1 MNILDFSV
9 PEEDRAAFAK
19 IMAYLAQIDGEVSLE
34 EKQVMDDMIYA
45 WKLDKNSIYE
55 IYEIL
60 EKGSSLDLL
69 LGKFKNPKSRYLLIQ
84 ELITLAHIDG
94 NYNEQE
100 KRTIDKIS
108 SKLRVSKKRMGSL
121 EQWVKDGIA
130 WRNRGV
136 ELIKSEGE

>member
-1 MNILDFSV
+1 MDILDFSV
-9 PEEDRAAFAK
+9 PEEDRAAFTI
-19 IMAYLAQIDGEVSLE
+19 IMAYLAQIDGEISLE

-45 WKLDKNSIYE
+45 WKLDEKAINE

-69 LGKFKNPKSRYLLIQ
+69 LGKFKNPKTGYLLIQ

-94 NYNEQE
+94 NYGEQE

-108 SKLRVSKKRMGSL
+108 SELRVSKKRIENL
-121 EQWVKDGIA
+121 EQWVEDGIA
-130 WRNRGV
+130 WRNRGID
-136 ELIKSEGE
+136 LIQPEGE